1 MCAAP
6 GSKTS
11 QLVEMLH
18 CDEGKAP
25 GIIFF
30 YYLCSFMTI
39 CKLLIFCR
47 RFSYCK
53 RFEQQKMLSVD
64 SSVEET
70 AITKS
75 DNYKP

>member
-25 GIIFF
+25 GIIFLIIII
-30 YYLCSFMTI
+30 YV
-39 CKLLIFCR
+39 LL
-47 RFSYCK
+47 
-53 RFEQQKMLSVD
+53 
-64 SSVEET
+64 
-70 AITKS
+70 
-75 DNYKP
+75 